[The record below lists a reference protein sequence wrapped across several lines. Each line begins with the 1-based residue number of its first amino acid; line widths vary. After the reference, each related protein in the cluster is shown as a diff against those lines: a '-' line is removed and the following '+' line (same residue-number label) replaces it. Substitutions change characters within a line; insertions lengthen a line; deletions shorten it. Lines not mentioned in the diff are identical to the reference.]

1 MHTVDFLAVCALL
14 MTSGEKDQLERR
26 PFALLEDTN
35 VLGFSALSSGTP
47 NNVVSVVSVWTAMTT

>member
-14 MTSGEKDQLERR
+14 LTAGDKDQLERR

-35 VLGFSALSSGTP
+35 VLRFSALSS
-47 NNVVSVVSVWTAMTT
+47 